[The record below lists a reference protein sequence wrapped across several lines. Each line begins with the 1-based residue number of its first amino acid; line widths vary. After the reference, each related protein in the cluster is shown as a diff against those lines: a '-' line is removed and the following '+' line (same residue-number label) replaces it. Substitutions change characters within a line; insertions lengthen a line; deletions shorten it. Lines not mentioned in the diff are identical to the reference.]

1 MNLGRTVNIP
11 ATSLVYDGLH
21 LVARG
26 NEILADA
33 LTPTLLEMVK

>member
-1 MNLGRTVNIP
+1 
-11 ATSLVYDGLH
+11 VYDGLH

-33 LTPTLLEMVK
+33 LTPTLLDMIK